1 MLDVNVGV
9 DISESVEI
17 FTQSCMGSWF
27 VLYCNIINSK
37 FEIVFIYKLEKYFL
51 VFKIEFW

>member
-1 MLDVNVGV
+1 MLDVNVVV
-9 DISESVEI
+9 DVLENVEI
-17 FTQSCMGSWF
+17 FMQCCMDSWF
-27 VLYCNIINSK
+27 VLYCNIINLK

>member
-17 FTQSCMGSWF
+17 FMQCCMGSWF